1 MSGEQRLA
9 APMGLLIDREQPV
22 SFSFE
27 GRHYRGY
34 KGDTIASALIGN
46 GQWLLSRSFKYH
58 RPRSVLTLA
67 GQDANTLVQ
76 LASDPN
82 VLADRTPITDSLRVE
97 GQNYAG
103 TLDQDRDALLDKFG
117 RFMPVG
123 FYYRAFY
130 KPRGIWDRWEKV
142 IRKKAG
148 LGKVDLSAVAG
159 YHDKAFLHHDVVVVG
174 AGPAGLQA
182 ALTAADGGA
191 SVLLVEEN
199 RLLGGSLSYSRFEI
213 DGARADQ
220 LRAELVE
227 RVELHANIR
236 VMTDAVCNAWYTDN
250 WLPVIKGNRLY
261 KVRAQECIIASG
273 SYEQHVVFRNN
284 DLPGVMMCSAADR
297 LMKLYGV
304 RPGKRAVVLTG
315 NDEGYLTA
323 LNLAEQGVEVAALL
337 DMRPHAQNPALPEAL
352 AQKGIRL
359 MPSSTVYEA
368 LPAAGNR
375 HVRGVD
381 VRAITGKGQVADR
394 GETIDCDLL
403 CMSAGFMPAY
413 QLLCQAGAKL
423 SYDDDQARFEIRNL
437 PARLRIAGSV
447 NGVNSLEAVLNDGQ
461 RAALQALQSLG
472 KTAVTALPEVNCQQ
486 RVNFDWPIFK
496 HPKSK
501 EFVDFDEDLQIK
513 DIVNATRIGYRD
525 VQLVKR
531 FSTVG
536 MGPSQGRH
544 SALPTARLVADA
556 TDRSV
561 TETGVTTARPPFVAE
576 KLAVI
581 AGRGFD
587 PYRLS
592 AMHHRHLAL
601 GAQMIPAGNWQRP
614 GYYGSPERR
623 LECIAEEV
631 RAVRSN
637 VGLID
642 VSTLGGI
649 ELRGPDAAEMMNRMY
664 TFGFL
669 KQPVG
674 RTRYAVMTSEQGVVI
689 DDGVACRF
697 ADDCFYVTATT
708 SGVERVYRSM
718 TRWNAMWRLD
728 VDITNVTS
736 AFAGVNLAGPNARK
750 VLQKLTD
757 LNISA
762 EGFPYLACREGS
774 IKTLVGEIPA
784 RMLRV
789 GFVGELG
796 YEIHVPSRYGEALW
810 DAIMDAGSEFGI
822 KPFGVET
829 QRLLRLEKGHI
840 IVGQDTDGMSH
851 PGELSLEWAISRK
864 KPFYVGCR
872 SVDIVMS
879 AEQKRK
885 LVGFTL
891 PASLVEE
898 GAKPEE
904 GHLVIHNGDISG
916 NITSCEY
923 SPSLDAIIGL
933 AYVGVEQAQPGGE
946 FRIRVDAGREVTARV
961 AELPFYD
968 PKNQRQEI

>member
-1 MSGEQRLA
+1 MSGVQRLA
-9 APMGLLIDREQPV
+9 APMGLLVDREQ
-22 SFSFE
+22 SIAFSFE
-27 GRHYRGY
+27 GRYYRGF
-34 KGDTIASALIGN
+34 KGDTIASALIAN
-46 GQWLLSRSFKYH
+46 GQWLMSRSFKYH
-58 RPRSVLTLA
+58 RPRSVLTMA

-82 VLADRTPITDSLRVE
+82 VLADRMPITESLRVE

-103 TLDQDRDALLDKFG
+103 SLENDRDAILGRFG

-130 KPRGIWDRWEKV
+130 KPKGIWDWWEKV
-142 IRKKAG
+142 IRRKAG
-148 LGKVDLSAVAG
+148 LGTVDLKATAG
-159 YHDKAFLHHDVVVVG
+159 YHDKEFLHHDLVVVG

-199 RLLGGSLSYSRFEI
+199 SLLGGSLTYSRFDPEGSCA
-213 DGARADQ
+213 DCLRAD
-220 LRAELVE
+220 LVA
-227 RVELHANIR
+227 RVEQHDNIR

-250 WLPVIKGNRLY
+250 WLPVIRGNRLY
-261 KVRAQECIIASG
+261 KVRARECIIASG

-304 RPGKRAVVLTG
+304 KPGKRAVILTG

-323 LNLAEQGVEVAALL
+323 LNLADQGTDVAAVI
-337 DMRPHAQNPALPEAL
+337 DMRPDAQDQALVHSV
-352 AQKGIRL
+352 AQRGIRIVRG
-359 MPSSTVYEA
+359 STVYEA
-368 LPAAGNR
+368 LATEGNR

-381 VRAITGKGQVADR
+381 VRSITGRGKVADR

-413 QLLCQAGAKL
+413 QLLCQAGAQL
-423 SYDDDQARFEIRNL
+423 SYDDNQARFELRKL
-437 PARLRIAGSV
+437 PAHLMIAGSV
-447 NGVNSLEAVLNDGQ
+447 NGVYTLDAVMNDGK
-461 RAALQALQSLG
+461 RAALLALESLG
-472 KTAVTALPEVNCQQ
+472 KSTGTQVPEVQCQQ
-486 RVNFDWPIFK
+486 KVNFEWPIFK
-496 HPKSK
+496 HPRGR

-513 DIVNATRIGYRD
+513 DIVNATRVGYRD

-544 SALPTARLVADA
+544 SALPTARLVANA
-556 TDRSV
+556 TDRTVS
-561 TETGVTTARPPFVAE
+561 ETGVTTARPPFVAE

-592 AMHHRHLAL
+592 AMHYRHLAL
-601 GAQMIPAGNWQRP
+601 GAKMIPAGSWQRP
-614 GYYGSPERR
+614 GFYGPEDRR
-623 LECIAEEV
+623 LESIAAEAH
-631 RAVRSN
+631 AVRTN
-637 VGLID
+637 VAVID

-674 RTRYAVMTSEQGVVI
+674 RTRYAVLTNEQGVVV

-697 ADDCFYVTATT
+697 ADNCFYVTATT
-708 SGVERVYRSM
+708 TGVDSVYRNM

-736 AFAGVNLAGPNARK
+736 AFAAVNLAGPNSRK
-750 VLQKLTD
+750 VLEKLTD
-757 LNISA
+757 LDVSA

-774 IKTLVGEIPA
+774 IKTPQGEFPA

-810 DAIMDAGSEFGI
+810 DAIMEAGAEFAI

-851 PGELSLEWAISRK
+851 PGELSLDWAINRK

-872 SVDIVMS
+872 SVDIVMK
-879 AEQKRK
+879 APQTRK

-891 PASLVEE
+891 PASLVQE
-898 GAKPEE
+898 GGKPEE
-904 GHLVIHNGDISG
+904 GHLVIRGEDITG

-923 SPSLDAIIGL
+923 SPTLDAIIGL
-933 AYVGVEQAQPGGE
+933 AYVGADQSDPGSQ
-946 FRIRVDAGREVTARV
+946 FRIRVNGGREVVASV

-968 PKNQRQEI
+968 PKTQRQEM